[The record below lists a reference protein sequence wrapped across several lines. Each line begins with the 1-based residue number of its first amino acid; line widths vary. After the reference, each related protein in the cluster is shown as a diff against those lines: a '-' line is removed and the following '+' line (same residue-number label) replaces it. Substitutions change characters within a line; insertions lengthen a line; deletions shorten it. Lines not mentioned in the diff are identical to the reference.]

1 MLYKRAENWLF
12 LRRLNY
18 VHRAIILHWIPVFLN
33 ITIFKSDIPPLTT
46 HKIDGNIE
54 SEDNVNFQ

>member
-18 VHRAIILHWIPVFLN
+18 VHRAIILHWIPVF
-33 ITIFKSDIPPLTT
+33 FK
-46 HKIDGNIE
+46 HH
-54 SEDNVNFQ
+54 NFQKWYPTVNNSQNRCKYWKWR